1 MTDLPGAWLRAVRGG
16 MLWLL
21 LGGVLFGGVIG
32 LASVPAHA
40 DEKGEIIEGFIAHQS
55 QEHGVKAISDH
66 RRHQILFVMGALLFI
81 GIVTTAGLGIAMGI
95 FGKEVFLAH
104 MVSAGFTV
112 FLAAAHAVASMVW
125 FFPF

>member
-1 MTDLPGAWLRAVRGG
+1 MTE
-16 MLWLL
+16 L
-21 LGGVLFGGVIG
+21 LGTWAAGFRKYLLMVILGVLFVGGISSY
-32 LASVPAHA
+32 AYA

-66 RRHQILFVMGALLFI
+66 RRHQILFVMGAFLLT
-81 GIVTTAGLGIAMGI
+81 GILVTAGLGIAMVL

-104 MVSAGFTV
+104 MISAGLTV
-112 FLAAAHAVASMVW
+112 FLAIAHAVASMVW

>member
-1 MTDLPGAWLRAVRGG
+1 MTE
-16 MLWLL
+16 L
-21 LGGVLFGGVIG
+21 LGTWAVGFRKGLLMVLLGVLFAGGMSSY
-32 LASVPAHA
+32 AYA

-66 RRHQILFVMGALLFI
+66 RRHQILFVMGAFLIL
-81 GIVTTAGLGIAMGI
+81 GILVTAGLGIAMAL

-104 MVSAGFTV
+104 MISAGLTV
-112 FLAAAHAVASMVW
+112 FLAVAHAVASMIW

>member
-1 MTDLPGAWLRAVRGG
+1 MTEPGAWLRGVRRGL
-16 MLWLL
+16 LWLL
-21 LGGVLFGGVIG
+21 MGGFLFSGAVG
-32 LASVPAHA
+32 LATVPAQA

-66 RRHQILFVMGALLFI
+66 RRHQILFAMGALLFI
-81 GIVTTAGLGIAMGI
+81 GILTTAGLGIAMGI

-104 MVSAGFTV
+104 MISAGLTV